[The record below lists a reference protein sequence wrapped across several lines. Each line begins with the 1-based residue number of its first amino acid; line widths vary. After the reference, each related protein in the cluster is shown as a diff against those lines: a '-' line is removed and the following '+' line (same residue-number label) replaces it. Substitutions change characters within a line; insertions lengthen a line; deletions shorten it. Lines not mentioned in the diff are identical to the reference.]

1 MKNYISVTCAKV
13 IVFFYLQEA
22 HTMAE
27 RDLGSTLLMPQTH
40 LYKPDRVCKFH
51 SQFLSTSDYNTI
63 ERSFMTCLTS
73 MEIQQTRQNTMRPA
87 LYWGPGLKSGV
98 FHGFPQSLQP
108 DVRTVAH
115 TRP

>member
-1 MKNYISVTCAKV
+1 
-13 IVFFYLQEA
+13 
-22 HTMAE
+22 MAE

-51 SQFLSTSDYNTI
+51 SQFLSTSDHNTK
-63 ERSFMTCLTS
+63 EMTS
-73 MEIQQTRQNTMRPA
+73 MEIQQTRQNIMTLA

-108 DVRTVAH
+108 DVKTVAH